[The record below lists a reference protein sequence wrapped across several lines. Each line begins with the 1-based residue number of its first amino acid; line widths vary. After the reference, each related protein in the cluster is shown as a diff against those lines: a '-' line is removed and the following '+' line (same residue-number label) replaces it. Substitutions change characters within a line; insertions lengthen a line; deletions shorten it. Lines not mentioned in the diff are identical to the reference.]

1 MKHLWGANWCI
12 IGGPFLREGDYTF
25 DAEFSLGKRCNSQE
39 LISKSNIH
47 FATQFH
53 LI

>member
-12 IGGPFLREGDYTF
+12 IGGPFEGEFTF

-39 LISKSNIH
+39 LFSKSNIH